1 MNLELITGFVQIFDP
16 KFTTFFKTIISFS
29 RLEVIKL
36 LINTR
41 LKKTLEKRFFHNA
54 LQMYIMGMIEKDLTK
69 MENISLIKH
78 LL

>member
-1 MNLELITGFVQIFDP
+1 M
-16 KFTTFFKTIISFS
+16 
-29 RLEVIKL
+29 